1 MSDES
6 CDHIWQDRLAFA
18 STDGGGTV
26 SVKDGREC
34 TKCGKVER

>member
-1 MSDES
+1 MADEN
-6 CDHIWQDRLAFA
+6 CDHIWQDRLALA
-18 STDGGGTV
+18 PTVGGGTS